1 MCALGTAPQTA
12 YSKCEVVVNEAQA
25 HIATAET
32 PVSMS
37 RIGAIVLAAGTAS
50 RMGTQKL
57 LLPLGDRPLVRYVVE
72 AACRS
77 AAEPVVV
84 VLGHMAD
91 EVARALPEGR
101 SRAVINP
108 DFGSGMASSLRA
120 GLLAL
125 PQSVAGAVV
134 MLGDEPLVEA
144 HTVDAVLSA
153 AAWAP
158 DQIHIATYAGRRGH
172 PAYFPARLF
181 PELAAI
187 GGDEG
192 GRSVISR
199 HADLVR
205 EVELGEA
212 RDLDAD
218 TPQAYAELASEWERR
233 YRPAD

>member
-1 MCALGTAPQTA
+1 M
-12 YSKCEVVVNEAQA
+12 NEAQG
-25 HIATAET
+25 HIVIAKA
-32 PVSMS
+32 PGSMS

-57 LLPLGDRPLVRYVVE
+57 LLPLGGRPLVCYAVE
-72 AACRS
+72 AAGQS
-77 AAEPVVV
+77 AADTVVV

-101 SRAVINP
+101 WRMVVNP
-108 DFGSGMASSLRA
+108 NFGSGMASSLRA

-125 PQSVAGAVV
+125 PRSAAGAVV

-144 HTVDAVLSA
+144 RTVDAVLSA
-153 AAWAP
+153 AARAP
-158 DQIHIATYAGRRGH
+158 DHIHVATYAGRRGH

-187 GGDEG
+187 EGDEG

-199 HADLVR
+199 HVELVR